1 VPLRLALFYAAFFP
15 TLGIYIP
22 FLPSYLA
29 GKGMTAAEIGYLL
42 GAIQISRLIGNPLIA
57 RAADAWGE
65 ARRPLILLTL
75 ASLLGFALF
84 LVIDG
89 FGGLLVLCLAL
100 GLVFTAVG
108 PLTDSLAV
116 SAATAGG
123 FDYGRIR
130 LWGSLTY
137 VLAATLGGVA
147 IAHYGT
153 PLTMQL
159 IVAGWVMTV
168 GAAFLLPRLPRRRA
182 GEAGMMSLLTDP
194 GFLLMLATSATI
206 QSSHALLYAFGT
218 IHWLA
223 AGYGAGTIGWLWA
236 LSVIAEIML
245 FWAGKN
251 LLRRLRGPEVFV
263 MGAAAALI
271 RWLLAALGTGLPLLC
286 VVQSLH
292 GFSFAATHLA
302 AMNYL
307 ARHTPPGLAA
317 SAQMLQ
323 AIAVGATTGIVTL
336 ATGSLYA
343 ALGGHGFFVMAAIA
357 ALGLLLALKAM
368 GKEVR
373 LSL

>member
-29 GKGMTAAEIGYLL
+29 GKGMTAEEIGYLL

-65 ARRPLILLTL
+65 ARLPVILLTL
-75 ASLLGFALF
+75 ASLAGFALF

-89 FGGLLVLCLAL
+89 FGGLLLLCLAL

-116 SAATAGG
+116 SAAAAGG
-123 FDYGRIR
+123 FDYGRVR

-137 VLAATLGGVA
+137 VLAATLGGIA
-147 IAHYGT
+147 IAQYGS
-153 PLTMQL
+153 PLIMWL
-159 IVAGWVMTV
+159 IVVGWVVTV
-168 GAAFLLPRLPRRRA
+168 GAAFLLPRLPRLHA
-182 GEAGMMSLLTDP
+182 GEAGMMSLLTDR

-206 QSSHALLYAFGT
+206 QSSHALFYAFGT

-223 AGYGAGTIGWLWA
+223 AGYGEGMIGWLWA

-251 LLRRLRGPEVFV
+251 LLRRLKGPELFV

-271 RWLLAALGTGLPLLC
+271 RWVLAGLGTGLPLL
-286 VVQSLH
+286 
-292 GFSFAATHLA
+292 
-302 AMNYL
+302 
-307 ARHTPPGLAA
+307 
-317 SAQMLQ
+317 
-323 AIAVGATTGIVTL
+323 
-336 ATGSLYA
+336 
-343 ALGGHGFFVMAAIA
+343 
-357 ALGLLLALKAM
+357 
-368 GKEVR
+368 
-373 LSL
+373 